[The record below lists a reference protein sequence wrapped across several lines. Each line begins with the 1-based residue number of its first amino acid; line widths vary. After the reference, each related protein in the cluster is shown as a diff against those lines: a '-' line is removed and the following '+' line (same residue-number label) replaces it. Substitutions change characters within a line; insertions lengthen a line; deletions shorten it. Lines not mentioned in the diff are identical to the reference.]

1 MRLQERRCSRCCF
14 ARAPNTPPAR
24 APKCAA
30 AGAAGERRRPRTQ
43 HGGRPSTKHG
53 SGSVAPCLVDAQTRC
68 ARPARWAP
76 PHRRTAVNG
85 PGGAARRCRVT
96 ASLRGAAGGAG
107 VILGVQEG
115 GGRHTR
121 RGRALGALTRARRRA
136 GTCPGARAAAGSR
149 LGGCGREIGFP
160 SLVALSLCAAERRG
174 RLYPVPAGP
183 DVEMGSRLWR
193 RGSKRF
199 AISDAETSRAAVP
212 PPRAA
217 PQQGRF
223 HIRSVTLAQLAHL

>member
-1 MRLQERRCSRCCF
+1 MQRL
-14 ARAPNTPPAR
+14 
-24 APKCAA
+24 
-30 AGAAGERRRPRTQ
+30 G
-43 HGGRPSTKHG
+43 
-53 SGSVAPCLVDAQTRC
+53 DAQTCC
-68 ARPARWAP
+68 ARPARRAP
-76 PHRRTAVNG
+76 PHRLTAVNG

-107 VILGVQEG
+107 DIRGVQEG
-115 GGRHTR
+115 GGRHTQ
-121 RGRALGALTRARRRA
+121 RGRGRRALGALTRARRRA

-160 SLVALSLCAAERRG
+160 SLVALSLCAAEHRG

-223 HIRSVTLAQLAHL
+223 HMRSVTLTQLAHL